1 MTSRKAETNSIE
13 TPFLLLCVVREAPL
27 PYRTNCEMRQSNG
40 AIRMA
45 LEVGRRDCL
54 IIKRMARSRTG
65 DRGAD
70 IIRKHVIV
78 GQEQERV

>member
-1 MTSRKAETNSIE
+1 
-13 TPFLLLCVVREAPL
+13 
-27 PYRTNCEMRQSNG
+27 MRQSNG
-40 AIRMA
+40 AIRTA
-45 LEVGRRDCL
+45 PEVSQPDCL

-78 GQEQERV
+78 GQEQDRV